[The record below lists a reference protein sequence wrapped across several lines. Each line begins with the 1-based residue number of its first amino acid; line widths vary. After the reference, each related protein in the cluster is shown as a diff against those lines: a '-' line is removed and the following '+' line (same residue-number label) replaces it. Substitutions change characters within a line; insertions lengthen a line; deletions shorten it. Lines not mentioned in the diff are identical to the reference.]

1 MATFAQPT
9 GYQLF
14 RSAEA
19 AKIVIPAPNKFI
31 DGYVIRGRWSVA
43 QPKKNGPFDFT
54 RERAAIDKLTAQGK
68 SYQLEIFA
76 GVHAPDWTGGVNAQF
91 LPAFRQAYE
100 KLADAM
106 GKAFGGDKN
115 LTAVHCCLPMNTSPE
130 FRLDGT
136 SLVKTGWVNDA
147 LNANG
152 LGLIALAKA
161 FPRCVIVANLHNPS
175 GNASDGFVAQ
185 QIEQGKRLLGKQ
197 FAVQE
202 NAFNSKPAQRDY
214 NLYQLVQQHAA
225 DGYPAGYEQ
234 VWDSSN
240 TTRYGT
246 GGFVNSLGYLG
257 KAQWLIVY
265 EKDVPNIR
273 KPWGQ
278 R

>member
-9 GYQLF
+9 GYQLM

-31 DGYVIRGRWSVA
+31 DGFVIRGRWSVA
-43 QPKKNGPFDFT
+43 QSKKNGPFDFT
-54 RERAAIDKLTAQGK
+54 RERTAIDKLTAQGK
-68 SYQLEIFA
+68 SYQLEMFA
-76 GVHAPDWTGGVNAQF
+76 GVHAPDWIGGVNAQF
-91 LPAFRQAYE
+91 SPTFRKAYE
-100 KLADAM
+100 KLAAAM
-106 GKAFGGDKN
+106 GKAFGGDAN

-136 SLVKTGWVNDA
+136 ALCKAGWVNDA

-175 GNASDGFVAQ
+175 GNASDGFAVQ
-185 QIEQGKRLLGKQ
+185 QIEQGRRLLGKQ

-202 NAFNSKPAQRDY
+202 NSFKADPAHKTY
-214 NLYQLVQQHAA
+214 NLYKIVQQHVA
-225 DGYPAGYEQ
+225 DGFPAGYEQ
-234 VWDSSN
+234 VEDSSAS
-240 TTRYGT
+240 RYG
-246 GGFVNSLGYLG
+246 GSFAGSLGQLG

-265 EKDVPNIR
+265 EKDVPNIK
-273 KPWGQ
+273 KPWAQ
-278 R
+278 K